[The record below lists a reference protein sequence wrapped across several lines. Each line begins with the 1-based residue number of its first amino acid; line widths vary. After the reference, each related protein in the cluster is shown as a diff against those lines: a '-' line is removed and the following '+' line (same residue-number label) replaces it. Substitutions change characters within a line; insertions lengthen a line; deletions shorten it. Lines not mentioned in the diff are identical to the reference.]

1 MNKEYEFKYDVP
13 SNIAGDPIR
22 SAIDGFI
29 ADITSEDRVKRTE
42 KHNKF
47 VFIDDASFS
56 LLNRGDTLRMVHFGS
71 ENGESRTHSR
81 PRCDFKSGAVNTK
94 DRVENS
100 YFAPNS
106 NIRPWEMVKQLG
118 VDIAGKP
125 CKVAEVFTSHWQYD
139 VTIGMVRVEISYDRI
154 YRDDPRRSLIFQEV
168 EIELKEGAESD
179 FENVSMVFAQSIS
192 GRFRATLSKIQKYAR
207 VMREFC
213 PTDALMVAVNHAFSV
228 HRDESLKLSKSLRRH
243 DGLSPYAIHPC
254 WCALTILQEPLLPHQ
269 LRWDG
274 AIALALHDVL
284 EGTTAKL
291 PEGTTE
297 SVVKLVDEMT
307 FDSYGEELN
316 SWWKISRE
324 AQLLKLYDKVSN
336 LLDGTWM
343 HDEKAAMYKFYTLR
357 LADIASNHYGDLNIV
372 RIARA
377 ICA

>member
-1 MNKEYEFKYDVP
+1 MNKEYEFKYDIPVEIGIN
-13 SNIAGDPIR
+13 SVC
-22 SAIDGFI
+22 SAIGAFTDE
-29 ADITSEDRVKRTE
+29 ITSEDNVEVVHKE
-42 KHNKF
+42 NKF
-47 VFIDDASFS
+47 VFIDDAGLS
-56 LLNRGDTLRMVHFGS
+56 LLNRGDTLRRVHFETKEGKRHH
-71 ENGESRTHSR
+71 NT
-81 PRCDFKSGAVNTK
+81 PRCDYKSGAVNSK
-94 DRVENS
+94 DRKENS
-100 YFAPNS
+100 YFEP
-106 NIRPWEMVKQLG
+106 RG
-118 VDIAGKP
+118 DIAPWQMAQKLDVD
-125 CKVAEVFTSHWQYD
+125 VAGELSEVATVFTSHWQYD
-139 VTIGMVRVEISYDRI
+139 VTIGTVRVEISYDRF
-154 YRDDPRRSLIFQEV
+154 YRDEARTSLIFQEV
-168 EIELKEGAESD
+168 EIELKEGAEAD
-179 FENVSMVFAQSIS
+179 FENVSMMFAQSIS
-192 GRFRATLSKIQKYAR
+192 RRFVVKLSRIQKYAR

-228 HRDESLKLSKSLRRH
+228 HRDESLKLSNSLRRH

-284 EGTTAKL
+284 EDTTAKL
-291 PEGTTE
+291 PEGTTP
-297 SVVKLVDEMT
+297 SVAKLVDEMT
-307 FDSYGEELN
+307 FESYGEELN

-357 LADIASNHYGDLNIV
+357 LAGIANKHYGDLNIV